1 VQLPTYIEDNDIQ
14 GRKRC
19 PKFKKNISSANFK
32 KFEIFTF
39 FKKTK
44 NCCGI
49 GGTYSICTIVK
60 EPKLSRLFRNIFVTT
75 TTRQPNYFALVVKV
89 VSDEQGTDSH
99 AQLFIGPLHATIPPI
114 SATKKKF
121 ETFFSGVKVFLGA
134 PYK

>member
-19 PKFKKNISSANFK
+19 PKFKKNISSANF
-32 KFEIFTF
+32 
-39 FKKTK
+39 K